1 MSRNSLNVLADKLA
15 EKSGLSQIESEL
27 FIRKMFDV
35 CHQGLDADKMVKMRW
50 LGTFKV
56 TSVKDRESVDVNT
69 GERILI
75 EGRDKISFTPDNI
88 LKEIVNK
95 PFAQFETVVVNEG
108 VDFDSIDKK
117 YEDSLEDEEQER
129 EQDVIRPAVDV
140 VEPLLPENAFSTES
154 TVSGVIDFL
163 DIPET
168 PSLDAPETPSE
179 DSNVV
184 VIGEETAEISE
195 ETAEISEEK
204 ESEVDTSVQESEKVM
219 EETMESCAET
229 VESHAETVESHAET
243 SNDLPVS
250 DSLEEPKE
258 EVVATVSDNIR
269 KDISD
274 DEAGSDDEVDSD
286 DEADSADE
294 SASDDESDSA
304 DESDSD
310 DESDSADE
318 SDSDDEEEIR
328 RRHFIIPK
336 YMVIVASITLLLLI
350 GGFGWFAFNYGQ
362 MAAQRDHLATQ
373 LAQYKKGKESGMK
386 LAKVQSQEQILQQK
400 ARQDSLRMAQAS
412 EAIKAAEKAD
422 SLKTIAAEKEMSEKK
437 QKSDHILLAENKKVS
452 EKVVAE
458 KKMAEQKKLDKAAEP
473 AKVTPGKYD
482 SDPRVRTGA
491 YRIVGVDQI
500 VTVGD
505 HQTLTTLSKRYLG
518 PGMECYIEALNG
530 TSTIKSGQKIKIP
543 KLELK
548 KKKAK

>member
-1 MSRNSLNVLADKLA
+1 MSKNSLNVLAEKLA

-35 CHQGLDADKMVKMRW
+35 CHQGLAADKMVKMRW

-69 GERILI
+69 GERIII

-129 EQDVIRPAVDV
+129 EQEVIKPAVDV
-140 VEPLLPENAFSTES
+140 VEPLLPENSFSTES
-154 TVSGVIDFL
+154 TASGVIDFL

-168 PSLDAPETPSE
+168 PSEE
-179 DSNVV
+179 SNVV
-184 VIGEETAEISE
+184 AIGE

-219 EETMESCAET
+219 EETMDSCAET
-229 VESHAETVESHAET
+229 VESHGET
-243 SNDLPVS
+243 SNELPVS

-258 EVVATVSDNIR
+258 EFAANVSDNSR

-274 DEAGSDDEVDSD
+274 NEAESD
-286 DEADSADE
+286 DEA
-294 SASDDESDSA
+294 
-304 DESDSD
+304 
-310 DESDSADE
+310 
-318 SDSDDEEEIR
+318 EIR

-362 MAAQRDHLATQ
+362 MAAQRDHLALQ
-373 LAQYKKGKESGMK
+373 LAQYKEGKESVMK
-386 LAKVQSQEQILQQK
+386 FAKVKSQEQILQQK

-412 EAIKAAEKAD
+412 EAVKAAEKAD
-422 SLKTIAAEKEMSEKK
+422 SLKTIAAEKAMSEKN
-437 QKSDHILLAENKKVS
+437 QKSDHIQLADNKKVS

-458 KKMAEQKKLDKAAEP
+458 KKMADQKKLDKAAEH
-473 AKVTPGKYD
+473 AKVTSGKYD

-505 HQTLTTLSKRYLG
+505 HQTLSSLSKRYLG

-530 TSTIKSGQKIKIP
+530 NSTIKSGQKIKIP